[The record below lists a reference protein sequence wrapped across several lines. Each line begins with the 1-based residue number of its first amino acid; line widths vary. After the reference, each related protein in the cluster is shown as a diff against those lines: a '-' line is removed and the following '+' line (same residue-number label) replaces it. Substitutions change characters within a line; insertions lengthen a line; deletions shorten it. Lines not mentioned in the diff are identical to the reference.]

1 VHLCNDSTGNHFY
14 FLLFPIKIP
23 WQFQLISAICLK
35 ASDFQHERSRIMPGI
50 KRTRGRPKGSGIDD
64 SRTLLEIGRLI
75 ESTPNLRP
83 TTAIRRLGIQD
94 PSTIRRLRDKYN
106 ASKDAIHAE
115 LIGLPGPRPLNDNI
129 SFRLP
134 TEAARQALLKT
145 NESIR
150 RSPKEVI
157 GRPNNR
163 SRQRRNELSCLLA
176 IGAHALAQAAA
187 RCQDAFDDE
196 MPMDSADN
204 SQEFLAQMLFMM
216 TRTTGGDETT
226 AS

>member
-1 VHLCNDSTGNHFY
+1 MSGT
-14 FLLFPIKIP
+14 
-23 WQFQLISAICLK
+23 
-35 ASDFQHERSRIMPGI
+35 

-64 SRTLLEIGRLI
+64 SKTLLEIGRLI
-75 ESTPNLRP
+75 EATPHLKP
-83 TTAIRRLGIQD
+83 TTAIRKLGVSD

-106 ASKDAIHAE
+106 ASKDVIHAE
-115 LIGLPGPRPLNDNI
+115 LIGLPGARQLNDNV

-145 NESIR
+145 HDPIR

-157 GRPNNR
+157 RPTQSR

-187 RCQDAFDDE
+187 RCQDAFDE
-196 MPMDSADN
+196 EGEGDSTS
-204 SQEFLAQMLFMM
+204 SQDLLAQMLFMM
-216 TRTTGGDETT
+216 SQTT
-226 AS
+226 AGEETNAR

>member
-1 VHLCNDSTGNHFY
+1 
-14 FLLFPIKIP
+14 
-23 WQFQLISAICLK
+23 
-35 ASDFQHERSRIMPGI
+35 
-50 KRTRGRPKGSGIDD
+50 
-64 SRTLLEIGRLI
+64 LLEIGRLI

-115 LIGLPGPRPLNDNI
+115 LIGLPGARPHNDNV

-134 TEAARQALLKT
+134 TEAARQGLLKT

-150 RSPKEVI
+150 RSPKEVLR
-157 GRPNNR
+157 RPNNR

-196 MPMDSADN
+196 STVDSAD

-216 TRTTGGDETT
+216 SRTTGGDETN

>member
-1 VHLCNDSTGNHFY
+1 MSG
-14 FLLFPIKIP
+14 
-23 WQFQLISAICLK
+23 S
-35 ASDFQHERSRIMPGI
+35 

-64 SRTLLEIGRLI
+64 SKVLLDIGRLI
-75 ESTPNLRP
+75 ETTPNLRP

-115 LIGLPGPRPLNDNI
+115 LIGLPGARHLNDNV

-145 NESIR
+145 CEPIR

-157 GRPNNR
+157 RRPINQ
-163 SRQRRNELSCLLA
+163 SQQRRNELSCLLA

-196 MPMDSADN
+196 STVDSAD

-216 TRTTGGDETT
+216 SRPTGGDETN

>member
-1 VHLCNDSTGNHFY
+1 MSGT
-14 FLLFPIKIP
+14 
-23 WQFQLISAICLK
+23 
-35 ASDFQHERSRIMPGI
+35 

-115 LIGLPGPRPLNDNI
+115 LIGLPGARPHNDNV

-150 RSPKEVI
+150 RSPKEVLH
-157 GRPNNR
+157 RPNNR

-196 MPMDSADN
+196 STVDSAD

-216 TRTTGGDETT
+216 SRTTGGDETN